1 MSSSKNLEFKKTA
14 FLNKSNSAFIE
25 EMYLKFVNNDPELPD
40 SWRKYFKEVGD
51 EDDIIVNEINGPS
64 WSPSKK
70 VSINKKENFENQIT
84 EQNNDDIIKSNTNSI
99 KAVAMIR
106 SYRQRGHLI
115 AKLDPLG
122 LLKSDYLEEL
132 HPESYGFKKEDYQ
145 KKIFLDNVTNKQ
157 YSNINEILKFLKEK
171 YCGSLGYEYMHI
183 SNPTE
188 RKWFRDRV
196 EKADDFNFTQNGKE
210 AILNKLIQAEGF
222 EKFLHTKYVGT
233 KRFGLDGGESLI
245 PALEQVIKIG
255 GQSNVKEVKI
265 GMSHRGRLNVL
276 ANVLQKSYKRIFN
289 EFAGEISS
297 KSKDDT
303 GDVKYHLGA
312 SSNREFDGNS
322 VHVSLT
328 DNPSHLEA
336 VNPVVLGQTRAK
348 QFFHKDKDRKK
359 VIPILIHGD
368 AAFAGQGVVAECFAM
383 SGLPGHNTG
392 GTIHIIV
399 NNQIG
404 FTTSPRF
411 ARSSPYPSDIAKMVE
426 APIIHVN
433 GDDPEAVVY
442 AARIATD
449 FRLKF
454 NRDVVI
460 DLICYRRFGH
470 NEGDEPS
477 FTQPLMYK
485 KIRSHPSTIKVY
497 GEKLVSEGSITNDYL
512 NNSIKKFKDLLDDQ
526 FKNAKN
532 YKPKIEWFEGT
543 WSRYRPE
550 RGKDKRGVTGSD
562 TKKLRNISD
571 KINTIPSEINI
582 HKTIMKIL
590 DNRKLSVSNGKG
602 IDWSTAES
610 LAFGSLLEEGYPV
623 RLVGQDSGRGTFS
636 QRHSVLRNQIDNS
649 RYIPLNNISNKQ
661 KNFEIVDSF
670 LSELAVLGFEYGY
683 SLVEPNTLTIWE
695 AQFGDFANGAQV
707 VIDQFIASGERKWS
721 RASGLV
727 MLLPHGY
734 EGQGP
739 EHSSAR
745 LERFLQLCSNDNMQ
759 VMNCT
764 TPANYFHALRRQ
776 MHRDFRK
783 PLIIMTPKSLLRHKH
798 CVSNLDDFSKK
809 NSFHRVLW
817 DHAIDPKV
825 KGFIKLKKPK
835 KIEKVILCSGKVYF
849 DLLEAREKLEKNKD
863 VKSYILDLR
872 NNPGGLLSQAIKIS
886 DFFLDNGEIVS
897 TKSRKPSENR
907 KWFAKKGDLTNGK
920 VLIVLIN
927 YGSAS
932 ASEIVAGALKDHK
945 RAILLGENSYGKGS
959 VQSIIPLKND
969 GAIRLT
975 VAKYYL
981 PSGKSIS
988 EVGVSPDIEI
998 DEGNDD
1004 FRIKTETDNQLKYAI
1019 KLLKG

>member
-1 MSSSKNLEFKKTA
+1 MSSPKNLEYAKTA
-14 FLNKSNSAFIE
+14 FLNKSNNTFIE
-25 EMYLKFVNNDPELPD
+25 DMYMKFINNDPTLPN
-40 SWRKYFKEVGD
+40 SWREYFNEIGD
-51 EDDIIVNEINGPS
+51 EANDVVKEINGPS
-64 WSPSKK
+64 WSPSRK
-70 VSINKKENFENQIT
+70 VSINKTINQNIKNRFSN
-84 EQNNDDIIKSNTNSI
+84 EKDMIKSNANSI

-122 LLKSDYLEEL
+122 LLKAEYLDEL
-132 HPESYGFKKEDYQ
+132 HPESYGFKKEDYEN
-145 KKIFLDNVTNKQ
+145 KIFLDGVINKEH
-157 YSNINEILKFLKEK
+157 SNIKEILNFLREK
-171 YCGSLGYEYMHI
+171 YCSTIGYEYMHI

-196 EKADDFNFTQNGKE
+196 EKADDFKFTQNGKE

-245 PALEQVIKIG
+245 PALEQIIKIG
-255 GQSNVKEVKI
+255 GQSQVKEVKI

-289 EFAGEISS
+289 EFTGEISS
-297 KSKDDT
+297 TSKDDT

-348 QFFHKDKDRKK
+348 QFFHHDKERKK

-411 ARSSPYPSDIAKMVE
+411 ARSSPYPSDVAKMVE

-454 NRDVVI
+454 NRDVLI

-485 KIRSHPSTIKVY
+485 KIRSHPSPVIVY
-497 GEKLVSEGSITNDYL
+497 GKKLVEEGSISKNYL
-512 NNSIKKFKDLLDDQ
+512 ESSVNKFKDLLNEQ

-543 WSRYRPE
+543 WSRYKPE
-550 RGKDKRGVTGSD
+550 RGKDRRGVTGYD
-562 TKKLRNISD
+562 KKKLIEISE
-571 KINTIPSEINI
+571 KINSLPQDLNV
-582 HKTIMKIL
+582 HKTISKIF
-590 DNRKLSVSNGKG
+590 NIRKLSVLSEKG

-636 QRHSVLRNQIDNS
+636 QRHSVLRNQQDNS
-649 RYIPLNNISNKQ
+649 RYIPLNNISKKQ
-661 KNFEIVDSF
+661 KNFEVVDSF

-707 VIDQFIASGERKWS
+707 VIDQFVASGERKWS

-783 PLIIMTPKSLLRHKH
+783 PLIMMTPKSLLRHKH
-798 CVSNLDDFSKK
+798 CVSNLEDFSKK

-817 DHAIDPKV
+817 DHAIDPES
-825 KGFIKLKKPK
+825 KGFIKLKKAD
-835 KIEKVILCSGKVYF
+835 KIRKVILCSGKIYF
-849 DLLEAREKLEKNKD
+849 DLIEAREKLKINDIIIYRIEQLYPFPAKSLVREIKPYAKNAKFYWCQEEPKNMGAWFSVRD
-863 VKSYILDLR
+863 YIQWTLDSIKANNNKISYIGR
-872 NNPGGLLSQAIKIS
+872 
-886 DFFLDNGEIVS
+886 
-897 TKSRKPSENR
+897 
-907 KWFAKKGDLTNGK
+907 
-920 VLIVLIN
+920 
-927 YGSAS
+927 
-932 ASEIVAGALKDHK
+932 
-945 RAILLGENSYGKGS
+945 
-959 VQSIIPLKND
+959 
-969 GAIRLT
+969 
-975 VAKYYL
+975 
-981 PSGKSIS
+981 
-988 EVGVSPDIEI
+988 SPDASPATGYVKRHISQQQEI
-998 DEGNDD
+998 
-1004 FRIKTETDNQLKYAI
+1004 IKKVFS
-1019 KLLKG
+1019 

>member
-1 MSSSKNLEFKKTA
+1 MSSSKNLEFEKTA
-14 FLNKSNSAFIE
+14 FLSKSNSAFIE
-25 EMYLKFVNNDPELPD
+25 EMYLKFVNNDPSLPD
-40 SWRKYFKEVGD
+40 SWKIYFNQIGD
-51 EDDIIVNEINGPS
+51 EADIIVNEINGPS

-70 VSINKKENFENQIT
+70 VSIKKLQNLNNGNENQG
-84 EQNNDDIIKSNTNSI
+84 ELVSKQSNANSI

-122 LLKSDYLEEL
+122 LLKADYLEEL
-132 HPESYGFKKEDYQ
+132 HPESYGFKKEEYNN
-145 KKIFLDNVTNKQ
+145 KIFLDGVINRQ
-157 YSNINEILKFLKEK
+157 YSSISEILKFLREK
-171 YCGSLGYEYMHI
+171 YCGSLGFEYMHI

-196 EKADDFNFTQNGKE
+196 EKADDFKFTQNGKE
-210 AILNKLIQAEGF
+210 AILKKLIQAEGF

-245 PALEQVIKIG
+245 PALEQIIKIG
-255 GQSNVKEVKI
+255 GQSKVNEVKI

-297 KSKDDT
+297 KSEDDT

-312 SSNREFDGNS
+312 SSNREFDGNQ

-348 QFFHKDKDRKK
+348 QYFHKDKERNK

-485 KIRSHPSTIKVY
+485 KIRSHPSPIKVY
-497 GEKLVSEGSITNDYL
+497 GEKLINEGSITDDYFRG
-512 NNSIKKFKDLLDDQ
+512 SIKEFKELLDDQ
-526 FKNAKN
+526 YKNAKN

-543 WSRYRPE
+543 WSRYKPA
-550 RGKDKRGVTGSD
+550 RGKDKRGVTGYD
-562 TKKLRNISD
+562 TKKLKNISE
-571 KINTIPSEINI
+571 KINTIPKEINI
-582 HKTIMKIL
+582 HKTIAKVL
-590 DNRKLSVSNGKG
+590 ENRKSNVNNEEK
-602 IDWSTAES
+602 IDWSTAEA

-649 RYIPLNNISNKQ
+649 RYVPLNKISKNQ

-707 VIDQFIASGERKWS
+707 VIDQFIALGM
-721 RASGLV
+721 V
-727 MLLPHGY
+727 
-734 EGQGP
+734 
-739 EHSSAR
+739 
-745 LERFLQLCSNDNMQ
+745 
-759 VMNCT
+759 
-764 TPANYFHALRRQ
+764 
-776 MHRDFRK
+776 
-783 PLIIMTPKSLLRHKH
+783 
-798 CVSNLDDFSKK
+798 
-809 NSFHRVLW
+809 
-817 DHAIDPKV
+817 
-825 KGFIKLKKPK
+825 FI
-835 KIEKVILCSGKVYF
+835 F
-849 DLLEAREKLEKNKD
+849 
-863 VKSYILDLR
+863 
-872 NNPGGLLSQAIKIS
+872 
-886 DFFLDNGEIVS
+886 
-897 TKSRKPSENR
+897 
-907 KWFAKKGDLTNGK
+907 
-920 VLIVLIN
+920 
-927 YGSAS
+927 
-932 ASEIVAGALKDHK
+932 SEISL
-945 RAILLGENSYGKGS
+945 SF
-959 VQSIIPLKND
+959 
-969 GAIRLT
+969 LT
-975 VAKYYL
+975 
-981 PSGKSIS
+981 S
-988 EVGVSPDIEI
+988 
-998 DEGNDD
+998 
-1004 FRIKTETDNQLKYAI
+1004 
-1019 KLLKG
+1019 